1 MGPEAP
7 VAPPVV
13 DLPDAAVLNWGHH
26 RTCFVHPL
34 DPHRCIK
41 VPLPGGT
48 LNQSLVEHDYY
59 RHLAKRGIPLDHVA
73 ACHGWVDTTRGRGLV
88 FDRIEYAGG
97 DDSSS
102 VNLERAISAKLLGEE
117 EIRMGLRDL
126 VTYLREFRILWSD
139 ENPKNICVMR
149 RPSLRFIIVDGLGG
163 RTALDLKYQVLKAVP
178 LLARIYTAG
187 KIARLMKRVD
197 TLLARASAA

>member
-1 MGPEAP
+1 M
-7 VAPPVV
+7 VPPVV
-13 DLPDAAVLNWGHH
+13 DLPDSAVLNRGHH

-34 DPHRCIK
+34 DPHKCIK

-48 LNQSLVEHDYY
+48 LDQSLVEHDYY
-59 RHLAKRGIPLDHVA
+59 RHLAKRGVPLGHVA
-73 ACHGWVDTTRGRGLV
+73 GCHGWVDTSLGRGLV

-97 DDSSS
+97 DDPSS
-102 VNLERAISAKLLGEE
+102 VNLERAISTKLLDEE
-117 EIRMGLRDL
+117 EIRKGLGDL
-126 VTYLREFRILWSD
+126 VTYLREYRILWSD

-149 RPSLRFIIVDGLGG
+149 RPSLRFVIVDGLGG
-163 RTALDLKYQVLKAVP
+163 RTALDFKYRLLKSAP
-178 LLARIYTAG
+178 FLARIYTAG

>member
-1 MGPEAP
+1 MGPERSLAR
-7 VAPPVV
+7 PVV
-13 DLPDAAVLNWGHH
+13 DLPDSAVLNWGHH

-34 DPHRCIK
+34 DPHKCIK

-48 LNQSLVEHDYY
+48 LDQSLVEHDYY
-59 RHLAKRGIPLDHVA
+59 RTLARRGVPLDHVA

-88 FDRIEYAGG
+88 FDRIAYADGG
-97 DDSSS
+97 DSSS
-102 VNLERAISAKLLGEE
+102 VNLERAIATKLLGEQ
-117 EIRMGLRDL
+117 EIRSALRDL
-126 VTYLREFRILWSD
+126 VEYLRAYRILWSD
-139 ENPKNICVMR
+139 ENPKNICVTR

-163 RTALDLKYQVLKAVP
+163 RTALDFKYRLLKSVP